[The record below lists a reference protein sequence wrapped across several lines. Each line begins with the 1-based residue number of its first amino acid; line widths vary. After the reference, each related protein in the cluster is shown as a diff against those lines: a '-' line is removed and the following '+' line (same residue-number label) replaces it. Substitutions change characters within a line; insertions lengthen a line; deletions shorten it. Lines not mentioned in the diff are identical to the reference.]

1 VATSLREDIRKIDNG
16 NLRKILAKGPK
27 YHELQSKNW
36 KYNSVEDYAKKWTKR
51 EKEEVETFSEW
62 VMAIR
67 SFIQIRIGKLR
78 RSMSTNAISVF
89 KRTKVAIFTTN
100 ML

>member
-1 VATSLREDIRKIDNG
+1 MGISVKSLLRVQNIMSHSPKIGNTTLWRTMPKNG
-16 NLRKILAKGPK
+16 
-27 YHELQSKNW
+27 Q
-36 KYNSVEDYAKKWTKR
+36 R

-62 VMAIR
+62 VKAIR

-89 KRTKVAIFTTN
+89 KGTKVAIFTTN

>member
-1 VATSLREDIRKIDNG
+1 M
-16 NLRKILAKGPK
+16 
-27 YHELQSKNW
+27 
-36 KYNSVEDYAKKWTKR
+36 EDYAEKLTKR

-62 VMAIR
+62 VKAIR
-67 SFIQIRIGKLR
+67 SFIQIRIGKHR

-89 KRTKVAIFTTN
+89 KDPTVAMFTTN

>member
-1 VATSLREDIRKIDNG
+1 MDKER
-16 NLRKILAKGPK
+16 
-27 YHELQSKNW
+27 
-36 KYNSVEDYAKKWTKR
+36 
-51 EKEEVETFSEW
+51 KEEVETCSEW
-62 VMAIR
+62 VKAIR

-89 KRTKVAIFTTN
+89 NGTKVAIFTTN

>member
-1 VATSLREDIRKIDNG
+1 M
-16 NLRKILAKGPK
+16 
-27 YHELQSKNW
+27 
-36 KYNSVEDYAKKWTKR
+36 EDYAKKLTKR

-62 VMAIR
+62 VKAIR
-67 SFIQIRIGKLR
+67 SFIEIRIGKLR

-89 KRTKVAIFTTN
+89 NDPTVAMFTTN